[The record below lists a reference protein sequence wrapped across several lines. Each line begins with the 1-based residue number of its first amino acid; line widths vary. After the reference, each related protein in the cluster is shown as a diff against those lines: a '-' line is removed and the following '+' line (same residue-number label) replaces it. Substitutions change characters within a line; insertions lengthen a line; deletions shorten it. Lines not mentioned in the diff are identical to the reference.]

1 MLKSLDGRNKFVG
14 GHAELTKAID
24 ELVVS
29 VYVVICTGTYRC
41 LKSCFSVGAASF
53 SKEMPDILLFL
64 YFTHSHASIEC
75 FAGFDLKVWGHTIEQ
90 LDQQESTNDFE

>member
-41 LKSCFSVGAASF
+41 LKCFSVGLA

-75 FAGFDLKVWGHTIEQ
+75 FAGFDLKVWGHNIEQ
-90 LDQQESTNDFE
+90 LDQQESK